1 MLVERDWLTL
11 EAVNGDEGR
20 GFGRNDPG
28 VEVGKLVRL
37 QVAAE
42 DLKAGC
48 VRVAPDSPN
57 IFRIC
62 KLTSISKRS
71 EPSCLTLCEATSTSR
86 RTPGQS
92 EAACS

>member
-1 MLVERDWLTL
+1 M

-28 VEVGKLVRL
+28 VEVRKLVRL

-42 DLKAGC
+42 DLKASC
-48 VRVAPDSPN
+48 VKVALDSPN
-57 IFRIC
+57 IFRINFVSVF
-62 KLTSISKRS
+62 LTSISKRS
-71 EPSCLTLCEATSTSR
+71 DPNCLTLCEATSTSR

>member
-1 MLVERDWLTL
+1 M

-48 VRVAPDSPN
+48 VKVAPDSSPN
-57 IFRIC
+57 IFRRHLLYDELSADELVRQFV
-62 KLTSISKRS
+62 K
-71 EPSCLTLCEATSTSR
+71 
-86 RTPGQS
+86 
-92 EAACS
+92 

>member
-42 DLKAGC
+42 DLKASC
-48 VRVAPDSPN
+48 VKVAPDSPQH
-57 IFRIC
+57 FRS

-71 EPSCLTLCEATSTSR
+71 DPSCLTLCEATSTSR

-92 EAACS
+92 EAACI

>member
-1 MLVERDWLTL
+1 MLGKSRKQFRAITHKNNPGGAQHKNPLSLKFACRAGLLTL

-42 DLKAGC
+42 DLKASC
-48 VRVAPDSPN
+48 VKVASESPQH
-57 IFRIC
+57 F
-62 KLTSISKRS
+62 
-71 EPSCLTLCEATSTSR
+71 
-86 RTPGQS
+86 
-92 EAACS
+92 